1 MRAHLDIALL
11 QGQSSVAEY
20 PLRVAAFSN
29 VFSVSLF
36 FVSFPDMDHIPR
48 SDHQNSSQSDSVGDE
63 MTRIYY
69 VCARASRSR

>member
-1 MRAHLDIALL
+1 MPDARTCVGHGEAAPQRLRLYVNQPSGVGFEEAESMRTHLDIALL

-36 FVSFPDMDHIPR
+36 FVSFP
-48 SDHQNSSQSDSVGDE
+48 
-63 MTRIYY
+63 T
-69 VCARASRSR
+69 